1 MTARLALT
9 AEAED
14 LVDAFAAA
22 LTDADATAW
31 ASTIG
36 GARAFCAR
44 YPIPMMF
51 PRLRSRSNY
60 AFPLTSAASRRG

>member
-1 MTARLALT
+1 VTARLGLT
-9 AEAED
+9 LEAED

-22 LTDADATAW
+22 LTDAGATAW

-44 YPIPMMF
+44 YRTPARF
-51 PRLRSRSNY
+51 SGSSLDRVD
-60 AFPLTSAASRRG
+60 FG